1 MVSATAFP
9 LYHKNVGMPLMIDY
23 DEMVSFLRGLNSS
36 CKKTPLSLI
45 IQIQGGGAGHGRGG
59 EGKGGEVGL
68 NQPDSDKTVS
78 F

>member
-36 CKKTPLSLI
+36 CKKTLFPLLYKFK
-45 IQIQGGGAGHGRGG
+45 GEGPGRGG